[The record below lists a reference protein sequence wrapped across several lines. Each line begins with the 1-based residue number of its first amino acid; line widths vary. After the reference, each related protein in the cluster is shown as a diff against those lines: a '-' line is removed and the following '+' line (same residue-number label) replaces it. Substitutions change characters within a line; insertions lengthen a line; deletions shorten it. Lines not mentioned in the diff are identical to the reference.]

1 MSVTWSGTCS
11 LLLHQPAL
19 SSLSEREQRF
29 IILFFINHYTC
40 SIKVMMMEDCQDYD
54 DQLKSANIYC
64 FIVEL
69 SAEGTKRGV
78 ETPPEVFPPDDLP
91 RPSRP
96 KAGLGLVMM
105 MMMMTMMRMITMCMM
120 TMMMIV
126 RMRMMGLYHFT
137 NHFIHNRPG

>member
-1 MSVTWSGTCS
+1 
-11 LLLHQPAL
+11 
-19 SSLSEREQRF
+19 
-29 IILFFINHYTC
+29 
-40 SIKVMMMEDCQDYD
+40 MMMEDCQDYD

-105 MMMMTMMRMITMCMM
+105 MMKMMMMMMMTT
-120 TMMMIV
+120 
-126 RMRMMGLYHFT
+126 FT
-137 NHFIHNRPG
+137 LSGCWSTSQVQEAGSLQI

>member
-1 MSVTWSGTCS
+1 MMKCVSVCRSGTCS
-11 LLLHQPAL
+11 LHQLAL
-19 SSLSEREQRF
+19 SPLSEREQRF

-64 FIVEL
+64 FRVEL
-69 SAEGTKRGV
+69 SAEGAKRGV
-78 ETPPEVFPPDDLP
+78 ETPPKVFPPDDLP

-105 MMMMTMMRMITMCMM
+105 MKMVMMML
-120 TMMMIV
+120 MMMVIKDLDTTTV
-126 RMRMMGLYHFT
+126 KPMPTPRTTVGKSSAE
-137 NHFIHNRPG
+137 